1 MGRPRKKHKT
11 LRDYQTSLRLN
22 DEERQAVTA
31 IQRWVTA
38 SAGVEIGE
46 AQAIRLA
53 IREFAAGL
61 K

>member
-22 DEERQAVTA
+22 EDERKAVAAIQDWVERQSGIEV
-31 IQRWVTA
+31 
-38 SAGVEIGE
+38 GE

-61 K
+61 E